1 MNRILLALLIFA
13 AYPALAVDRITAS
26 LSFTNSAGTTNGQ
39 TITVNGNT
47 RTWTNSVFLAS
58 SQVLTNST
66 ASGAKTNLYN
76 AVGLAPFSQVT
87 LINQGS
93 TNFDLVANSGV
104 ALTVTLSA
112 GYASVTYSTQSV
124 TTMTGVRVP
133 ISGEPVGGIQ
143 TNIASLLVKG
153 ENDLSTNKFYENAIA
168 VQNLLGLTNA
178 QTVAGIKQFTNVAGQ
193 WKGIISNSPAIS
205 GNIDTLT
212 NGRLRTPILISPT
225 LTNGINYGNAFS
237 SPGSGANSEQ
247 YGISALASGAQSF
260 AAGYFAQA
268 AGANAAAIGTANAGG
283 DNSTAV
289 GVSANV
295 PSTSPGGTAL
305 GNTAVVGSTH
315 TNSTA
320 IGANSLTTAKSQ
332 IMVGTQNEYVHFPG
346 NTKFAGNTELRWA
359 RFPITSLATGN
370 NAAVAVGT
378 NTFVEVSGPG
388 AAFTI
393 NGIAGGSDGKFL
405 IILNQTGFNM
415 SIAHE
420 SGTDPT
426 AANRITSMTGA
437 DRATTGNG
445 SAQFIYSGAAS
456 RWILL
461 GVDP

>member
-13 AYPALAVDRITAS
+13 ACPALAVDRITAS
-26 LSFTNSAGTTNGQ
+26 LSFTNAAGTTNGQ

-76 AVGLAPFSQVT
+76 AAGLAPFSQVS

-93 TNFDLVANSGV
+93 TNFDLVGNSGA

-112 GYASVTYSTQSV
+112 GYASVTYSTQTV

-153 ENDLSTNKFYENAIA
+153 ENDLSTNSFYENAIA

-205 GNIDTLT
+205 GKLNTVSNGTIWLPTIVSPTIT
-212 NGRLRTPILISPT
+212 NGV
-225 LTNGINYGNAFS
+225 NYGNPFS
-237 SPGSGANSEQ
+237 SPGSAADSEQ
-247 YGISALASGAQSF
+247 YGNGAIASGTSSY
-260 AAGYFAQA
+260 AGGNNAQA
-268 AGANAAAIGTANAGG
+268 TGTE
-283 DNSTAV
+283 
-289 GVSANV
+289 
-295 PSTSPGGTAL
+295 
-305 GNTAVVGSTH
+305 
-315 TNSTA
+315 STA
-320 IGANSLTTAKSQ
+320 IGANSTAQGVSSLAIAGGEADNLQSSAIGSGTVAAFDVSTAIGAGATTTAAHQ
-332 IMVGTQNEYVHFPG
+332 IKFGTSSEYAHFPG
-346 NTKFAGNTELRWA
+346 NVRIDGNTEIRWA
-359 RFPITSLATGN
+359 RFPITSLANGN
-370 NAAVAVGT
+370 NAGIVVGT
-378 NTFVEVSGPG
+378 NTFIQVSGPS

-393 NGIAGGSDGKFL
+393 CGIAGGSDGKIL
-405 IILNQTGFNM
+405 KIINRTGFDM
-415 SIAHE
+415 TIAHQ

-426 AANRITSMTGA
+426 AANRIITNTGA
-437 DRATTGNG
+437 DRTTTGNG
-445 SAQFIYSGAAS
+445 ATELIYSGSSS
-456 RWILL
+456 RWEQINF
-461 GVDP
+461 DP